1 MAFSVSMS
9 VFVTVQLPL
18 QPLSLCPHD
27 CHSIFMSLVY
37 SLYIDCQFMLNCKS
51 PLVCLSSH
59 LMLRFCA
66 FHLFTKLS
74 VCLFFLLICLPTQ
87 HIMHINSSVT
97 CGRISVVKPKH
108 LASYSNDDI
117 TAQVQLDYLAY
128 MEEQGKK
135 L

>member
-1 MAFSVSMS
+1 
-9 VFVTVQLPL
+9 
-18 QPLSLCPHD
+18 
-27 CHSIFMSLVY
+27 MSLVY

-51 PLVCLSSH
+51 PFVCLSCH
-59 LMLRFCA
+59 LMLCVCA

-74 VCLFFLLICLPTQ
+74 VCLFLLLICLSTQ

-108 LASYSNDDI
+108 LTSYSNDDV

-128 MEEQGKK
+128 MEEQSIWKTKIYHSQNLLIITKPDVLNKGYLNYYSKT
-135 L
+135 